1 MERQFQKMQEEIVSL
16 RRDIG
21 ILDGRWKEQERQKQ
35 KLLQVNTPDEDKA
48 LIVQK
53 LENLLQWTRAGS
65 GIKNLML
72 DEEEEYVT
80 IVFEGGTKRV
90 SVTGDSGIA
99 MIRDVIRHL

>member
-1 MERQFQKMQEEIVSL
+1 MERQLQTMKDEIVSL

-35 KLLQVNTPDEDKA
+35 ELLKRNIPDEDKVI
-48 LIVQK
+48 IVQK

-99 MIRDVIRHL
+99 LIRDVIKHL